1 MKYQN
6 EPMYKKYIVIL
17 MLLCIGLASLA
28 IKSNSVKASAYGTVE
43 PAGLAS
49 NVSANNTT
57 SGKALGDNSTQ
68 ISGQHKDNP
77 TQIPSGLPRT
87 TG

>member
-28 IKSNSVKASAYGTVE
+28 IKSNSVKASTYGTVE
-43 PAGLAS
+43 PVGLAS

-77 TQIPSGLPRT
+77 TQIPSGLPRA

>member
-1 MKYQN
+1 
-6 EPMYKKYIVIL
+6 
-17 MLLCIGLASLA
+17 MLLGIGLASLA
-28 IKSNSVKASAYGTVE
+28 IKSDSVKASAYGTAE
-43 PAGLAS
+43 LAGLAS
-49 NVSANNTT
+49 NVTANNTT

-77 TQIPSGLPRT
+77 TQIPLSPPRT